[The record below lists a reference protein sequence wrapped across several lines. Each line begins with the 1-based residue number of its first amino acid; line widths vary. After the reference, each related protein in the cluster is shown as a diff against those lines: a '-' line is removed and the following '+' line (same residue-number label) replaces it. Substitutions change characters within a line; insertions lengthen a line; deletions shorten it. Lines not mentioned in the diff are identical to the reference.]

1 MPITIH
7 WFHGLARSLVHD
19 RFELVGQIV
28 PCIVDPLA
36 DELAQANLATLSHG
50 VAHFFNLTRDSR
62 DRFNANI
69 AHDAQATKSAASN
82 NSACLSRSATFRFS
96 TSSPV
101 RTRCASS

>member
-1 MPITIH
+1 MSAGKCSNEWNRLLMPITIH

-50 VAHFFNLTRDSR
+50 VAHFFNLTLDQNFDTNRTV
-62 DRFNANI
+62 DRVVPCLKKLGGFR
-69 AHDAQATKSAASN
+69 AA
-82 NSACLSRSATFRFS
+82 LLF
-96 TSSPV
+96 
-101 RTRCASS
+101 